1 MMKRAA
7 LAAIATATLA
17 AAGGAVAADKETV
30 LATMQMPVMVNQG
43 QNYVQAT
50 ESMQLYPGD
59 QLMVMK
65 GGSAQVHYANG
76 CVQTISANEIAR
88 VGTPESCVSLS
99 SAGTHQQLGTTGT
112 SGGGGGGGPQGVEW
126 VGLGFIAGT
135 GGYIVYK
142 AADDDDTLEVTYTFS
157 AADDGA

>member
-17 AAGGAVAADKETV
+17 ATGGAVAADKETV

-76 CVQTISANEIAR
+76 CVQTIGANQIAQ
-88 VGTPESCVSLS
+88 VGTAESCVSLS
-99 SAGTHQQLGTTGT
+99 SAGTHQQLGNTGT
-112 SGGGGGGGPQGVEW
+112 GGGGTGGPQGVEW

-135 GGYIVYK
+135 GGYIAYK
-142 AADDDDTLEVTYTFS
+142 AADDNDS
-157 AADDGA
+157 KSKPSISP